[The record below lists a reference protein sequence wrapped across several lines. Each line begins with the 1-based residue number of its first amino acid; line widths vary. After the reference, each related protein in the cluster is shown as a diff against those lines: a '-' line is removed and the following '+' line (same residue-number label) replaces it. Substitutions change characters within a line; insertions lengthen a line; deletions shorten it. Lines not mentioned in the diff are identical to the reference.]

1 VLLESDDDLCYKT
14 ELLIDASTAIRSSL
28 GTEGAND
35 LATRLAVRLLLPHVK
50 IDSDLRITANLVNT
64 LEHYSPKSD
73 ADAKGLL
80 SLCRKLAERKNVRV
94 LDGCDSICLARF
106 MHYTRERRPGG
117 AIDWLLQ
124 GIELESFVFCDGPRR
139 SGSWQRSLSSGVCYR
154 RLVSEFTETSQ
165 SLLKTLHSAEHQ
177 GASLLFARASQM
189 VAAVEQSSLTPY
201 VPAIQVL
208 ANVVLMAD
216 AISHRKDDSIVANA
230 IVACLEEKANDEDD
244 GCVSSLSSPSM
255 YWDLLRLAAVMLDRD
270 SAERTSQP
278 TSSFDVKGMSVLL
291 STFTT
296 VTRSFEME
304 KRAESIVSESDLL
317 EMRLALG
324 EGLKRAF
331 VVENHTKSTRNRKPK
346 ALVSGMYASN
356 FARHSRE
363 EQEREVAQM
372 LSY

>member
-1 VLLESDDDLCYKT
+1 
-14 ELLIDASTAIRSSL
+14 
-28 GTEGAND
+28 
-35 LATRLAVRLLLPHVK
+35 
-50 IDSDLRITANLVNT
+50 
-64 LEHYSPKSD
+64 
-73 ADAKGLL
+73 
-80 SLCRKLAERKNVRV
+80 
-94 LDGCDSICLARF
+94 

-124 GIELESFVFCDGPRR
+124 GIELESFVFCDRPRH

-165 SLLKTLHSAEHQ
+165 LLLKTLHSAEHQ

-317 EMRLALG
+317 KLLRTG
-324 EGLKRAF
+324 
-331 VVENHTKSTRNRKPK
+331 SPK
-346 ALVSGMYASN
+346 
-356 FARHSRE
+356 H
-363 EQEREVAQM
+363 
-372 LSY
+372 